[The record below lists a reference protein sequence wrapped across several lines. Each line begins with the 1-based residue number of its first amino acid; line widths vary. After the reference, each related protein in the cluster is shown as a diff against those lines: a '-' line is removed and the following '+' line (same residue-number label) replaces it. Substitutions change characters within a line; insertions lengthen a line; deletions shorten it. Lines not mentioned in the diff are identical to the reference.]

1 MKVFV
6 VFCTVMMLAPGLLS
20 GQRVYDTLWTR
31 TYGGSDLDKGHAIEL
46 AYDNGYVI
54 AGETRSLGPGPLAV
68 YLIKTD
74 SGGNVMWTQTYGGS
88 QYDYASSVV
97 ETADTGYIIAGVSN
111 SFGAGLRD
119 LYLIKTD
126 STGDTIW
133 TRTHGGTGNDVGA
146 AVLQTQDG
154 GYIILGT
161 TYSYGAGS
169 GDVWLVKTDA
179 SGDIA
184 WTRTYGGG
192 DSDAGWDL
200 QPTADGGYI
209 IAGQTRSFGAGD
221 FDVYLIRTDS
231 LGDTLWT
238 STFGGTG
245 DDRGFSVCQLW
256 TGGFLVA
263 GYTTSFG
270 GSGEDMYLVGVDSL
284 GSQLWSETY
293 GGGYND
299 RANSIREGHYAHI
312 LLGSTA
318 SYGNGGAD
326 LYVLEVNPVN
336 GYVYWY
342 SICGGIADDEG
353 SAMHLVWTMGYEQYF
368 VVTGYTESFGAG
380 VEDVWLLKFQWM
392 DGIHEADQKAAGSVN
407 QTRAIF
413 SGPLKLPG
421 DRPYR
426 LYDISG
432 REINGSNPA
441 PGVYFLEI
449 DGAMTQKVIK
459 AR

>member
-1 MKVFV
+1 MKVGWLV
-6 VFCTVMMLAPGLLS
+6 IIFCVLGPLPVN

-46 AYDNGYVI
+46 AYDSGYVI

-74 SGGNVMWTQTYGGS
+74 SSGNVMWTQTYGGS
-88 QYDYASSVV
+88 QYDYALSVV
-97 ETADTGYIIAGVSN
+97 ETVDTGYIIAGVTN

-133 TRTHGGTGNDVGA
+133 TKTHGGTDNDVGA

-179 SGDIA
+179 SGNIV
-184 WTRTYGGG
+184 WTQTYGGA

-221 FDVYLIRTDS
+221 FDVYLIKTDS

-238 STFGGTG
+238 RTFGGTG
-245 DDRGFSVCQLW
+245 DDRGFSVCGLW

-263 GYTTSFG
+263 GYTTSLG
-270 GSGEDMYLVGVDSL
+270 GSGEDMYVVSVDSI
-284 GSQLWSETY
+284 GNQLWSETY

-299 RANSIREGHYAHI
+299 RANSIREGYSAYI

-318 SYGNGGAD
+318 SYGSGGSD
-326 LYVLEVNPVN
+326 LYVLEINPGS

-353 SAMHLVWTMGYEQYF
+353 VAMHLVSTMGYEQYF

-380 VEDVWLLKFQWM
+380 VEDVWLLKYQWM
-392 DGIHEADQKAAGSVN
+392 DGIHEADQKPAGN
-407 QTRAIF
+407 ADRIPTIF
-413 SGPLKLPG
+413 SGPLKLPAG
-421 DRPYR
+421 KTCR

-432 REINGSNPA
+432 REISGSNLT

-449 DGAMTQKVIK
+449 DGTMTQKAIK
-459 AR
+459 VR